1 MPICRRSHPRFCLA
15 LGTVIL
21 SAATLAQPPAA
32 PGNARSSAQA
42 QGDAAMKRLKAAIAA
57 QQKRRPAAGSPQPDL
72 PAIALPSIPDTK
84 AHRAFEGLR
93 KRVSAPAMETRA
105 RAALDAGRAGLAAN
119 RDAMAKRVAQ
129 ALGLEAPDRAA
140 IEGTIAPNG
149 PKAYVPVLFASS
161 SMPLSQLRAYA
172 VQLEPASGVIAFRGM
187 VGGMGRVGPM
197 AKLIAQALRL
207 DPGCEGPACEMR
219 KVQVIVDPLIFRQH
233 NVRQVPALSLMPGDP
248 TRPYCER
255 GEDSERGAHLVYGDA
270 SLSALLDEYARLGGK
285 EEVRDVTTRLER
297 R

>member
-15 LGTVIL
+15 LALVVL
-21 SAATLAQPPAA
+21 SATALAQDRTA
-32 PGNARSSAQA
+32 PGNARASAQA
-42 QGDAAMKRLKAAIAA
+42 QGNAAMERLKAAVTA
-57 QQKRRPAAGSPQPDL
+57 QQKRRPAAGAPQPVL
-72 PAIALPSIPDTK
+72 PAIALPSTPYNK
-84 AHRAFEGLR
+84 ARHAFEGLH
-93 KRVSAPAMETRA
+93 KRSASPAIEARA
-105 RAALDAGRAGLAAN
+105 RTALDAGRAGLAAS
-119 RDAMAKRVAQ
+119 REAMAKRVAQ

-140 IEGTIAPNG
+140 LEGAIAPTG
-149 PKAYVPVLFASS
+149 PRAYVPVLFASS

-172 VQLEPASGVIAFRGM
+172 VQLELVSGVIAFRGM

-207 DPGCEGPACEMR
+207 DPGCEGPACAMR

-233 NVRQVPALSLMPGDP
+233 DVRQVPALTLIPGDP

-255 GEDSERGAHLVYGDA
+255 EEDSERGAHLVYGDA